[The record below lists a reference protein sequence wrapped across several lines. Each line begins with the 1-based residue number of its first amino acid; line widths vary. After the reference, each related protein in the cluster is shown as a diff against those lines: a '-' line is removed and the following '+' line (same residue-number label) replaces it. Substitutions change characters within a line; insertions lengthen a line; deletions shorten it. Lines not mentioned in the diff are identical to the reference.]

1 MWMVRGQKWIECV
14 DSGVNRGVG
23 VDEGMGE
30 VRKLGSCLLNCVTQ
44 AHTIKAWLESVG
56 SLVSVAYKLNMK

>member
-1 MWMVRGQKWIECV
+1 M
-14 DSGVNRGVG
+14 NRGVG

-56 SLVSVAYKLNMK
+56 SLVSVAYKLNMKWIHN